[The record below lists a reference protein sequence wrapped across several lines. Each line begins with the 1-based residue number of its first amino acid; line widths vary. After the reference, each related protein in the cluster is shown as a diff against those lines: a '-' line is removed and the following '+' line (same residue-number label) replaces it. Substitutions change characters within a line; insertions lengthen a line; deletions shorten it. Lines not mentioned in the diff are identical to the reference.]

1 LYQQLTKRKLK
12 GDTIMKTQENTRELA
27 QQAFKNH
34 LEYLSAGRIPEWV
47 DLFTEDGVLEFPYG
61 PKGFPQSV
69 KGKQELLE
77 YMKNFPEHFK
87 VKFENLHFYAIEDP
101 ALVIAEFTSNGHA
114 ISTGKPYNQKYISV
128 VTTTPDGKITRYVDY
143 WNPLVA
149 IEAIDAPLE
158 TFVKE
163 SVA

>member
-1 LYQQLTKRKLK
+1 
-12 GDTIMKTQENTRELA
+12 MKSQENTRELA

-34 LEYLSAGRIPEWV
+34 LEYLSAGRIAEWV

-61 PKGFPQSV
+61 PKGFPESV
-69 KGKQELLE
+69 KGKQELFE

-87 VKFENLHFYAIEDP
+87 VEFENLHFHATEDP
-101 ALVIAEFTSNGHA
+101 ALVIAEFTSKGHA

-128 VTTTPDGKITRYVDY
+128 VHNTIDGKITKYVDF

-149 IEAIDAPLE
+149 LEAIEAPLE
-158 TFVKE
+158 TFIKE